1 MGGSDPHSGPVGVT
15 GAGVTPRFVVD
26 TMLGRLAR
34 WLRAM
39 GYDTL
44 YPGQADDRHLLQLAR
59 GEERILV
66 TRDRMLARLAEPRSC
81 LIHTEP
87 VDDQVLE
94 AVERLALSPDDDQW
108 LSRCLECNER
118 LERQARESLQGLV
131 PEHVFATH
139 SDFMRCPGCAR
150 IYWAGSHADRMIERL
165 ARLLARVD
173 RR

>member
-1 MGGSDPHSGPVGVT
+1 VK
-15 GAGVTPRFVVD
+15 PRFVVD

-44 YPGQADDRHLLQLAR
+44 YPGQIEDRRLLQLAVA
-59 GEERILV
+59 EERILV

-81 LIHTEP
+81 LIQTER

-94 AVERLALSPDDDQW
+94 AVERLALCPDDGEW
-108 LSRCLECNER
+108 LSRCLECNAR
-118 LERQARESLQGLV
+118 LERGSREALQGLV

-139 SDFMRCPGCAR
+139 TDFMRCPGCAK
-150 IYWAGSHADRMIERL
+150 IYWAGSHVDHMRERL
-165 ARLLARVD
+165 GRLLTRSQ
-173 RR
+173 